1 MAIEWKRFFA
11 NGGYSNEN
19 SDPYS
24 YDDGCEEEEDDCDEY
39 EEYEEQ

>member
-24 YDDGCEEEEDDCDEY
+24 YDDGCEEEDDYDDY